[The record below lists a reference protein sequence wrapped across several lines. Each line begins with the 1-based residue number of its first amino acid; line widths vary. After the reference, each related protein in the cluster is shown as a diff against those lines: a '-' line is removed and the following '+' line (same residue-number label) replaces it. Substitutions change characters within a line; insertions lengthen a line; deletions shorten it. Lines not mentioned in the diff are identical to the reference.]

1 MDASTTTTAPGPA
14 APRASASPAPLSP
27 PISAAESAER
37 VTRRGAL
44 YYAEHQLRNM
54 RRYGSVLIV
63 GALGEPI
70 VYLLA
75 MGLGLAQLMGG
86 GAAQEGLG
94 GVSYVAFLAPALL
107 ASGALMTAAV
117 EFSYPVMGGFQW
129 QKTYYAA
136 QATPLTPAQIAVGHL
151 GAVSLRF
158 LFQGLVFFLVMLAFG
173 VVHSP
178 WGWLQI
184 LTATLGGLA
193 IGAPIMA
200 FAASLT
206 EDKGQFATVQRLVIM
221 PLFLFSAT
229 FYPLEAL
236 PVWLRWIGW
245 ISPQWHA
252 AQLGRVLSYGM
263 AEPVWLTVLHV
274 VVLVA
279 MAAVG
284 TWLAVRIY
292 TRRLGWRRGTPDRDA
307 LARPK
312 PVRVSRLG
320 RRAREADA
328 PAAADAPADPVARA
342 EADPAVTAAA
352 GAEPA
357 APSSSVVREH
367 TAAVPPMPEITLR
380 RGPLAGMYAGNVRA
394 VMERAFLTLKSNNW
408 VVFASGF
415 FEPVLYLASM
425 GIGLGALVGDVAGP
439 DGTPIPYG
447 MFIAPALLAVSAMNG
462 AIYDSTWNVFFKL
475 RHAKTY
481 QTMLSTK
488 LGPLDVAL
496 GEIAMALLRGLIYA
510 VGFLIVMTVGGLVT
524 SWTAVLMV
532 PGALLVALGFASLG
546 MAVTSYLKT
555 FQHMDWIQIVLMPM
569 FLFSAT
575 FFPLSV
581 YPQAIQWVIQV
592 LPLWHAVELMRALA
606 VGVVTWGTAGHI
618 LYFVAMSA
626 VGIWFTS
633 RRLGALFLR

>member
-1 MDASTTTTAPGPA
+1 MSAPSTTPAPGS
-14 APRASASPAPLSP
+14 ASATSSAVPAGPLRP
-27 PISAAESAER
+27 PHTAAESAAR
-37 VTRRGAL
+37 VKRRGAL
-44 YYAEHQLRNM
+44 YFAEHQLRNM

-70 VYLLA
+70 LYLLA

-86 GAAQEGLG
+86 GVPQESLG
-94 GVSYVAFLAPALL
+94 GVSYVAFIAPALL
-107 ASGALMTAAV
+107 ASGALMTASI
-117 EFSYPVMGGFQW
+117 EFSYPVMGGFKW
-129 QKTYYAA
+129 HRTYYAA
-136 QATPLTPAQIAVGHL
+136 QATPLSPAQIAVGHL
-151 GAVSLRF
+151 GAVTLRF
-158 LFQGLVFFLVMLAFG
+158 VFQAAVFFLVMLAFG
-173 VVHSP
+173 VVSSP
-178 WGWLQI
+178 WGWAQI

-200 FAASLT
+200 FAASIK
-206 EDKGQFATVQRLVIM
+206 EDQGQFATLQRLVIM

-229 FYPLEAL
+229 FYPLDAL
-236 PVWLRWIGW
+236 PLWLRWIGW
-245 ISPQWHA
+245 LSPQWHA

-263 AEPVWLTVLHV
+263 AEPAWLTALHL
-274 VVLVA
+274 VVLLVLA
-279 MAAVG
+279 IGGA
-284 TWLAVRIY
+284 WLAVRIY

-307 LARPK
+307 VAAPRATHA
-312 PVRVSRLG
+312 SRLG
-320 RRAREADA
+320 RRTRRADA
-328 PAAADAPADPVARA
+328 RAAAEPAPPAADPAADPAAA
-342 EADPAVTAAA
+342 
-352 GAEPA
+352 
-357 APSSSVVREH
+357 SSSVVREH
-367 TAAVPPMPEITLR
+367 AAAVPPMPPITLR
-380 RGPLAGMYAGNVRA
+380 RGPLAGMYSGNVRA

-408 VVFASGF
+408 VVFFSGF

-439 DGTPIPYG
+439 EGTPIPYG

-475 RHAKTY
+475 RYAKTY
-481 QTMLSTK
+481 QTMLSTR

-510 VGFLIVMTVGGLVT
+510 VGFLVVMALGGLVT
-524 SWTAVLMV
+524 SGTAVLMI

-592 LPLWHAVELMRALA
+592 FPLWHAVELMRALA